1 MKTKSMKPLSLLLA
15 VLLLC
20 SLFAGC
26 SEADS
31 SVSPGPSETAGA
43 ASPQDSDDGPS
54 APSDSEPT
62 KIAFISYMAIDSA
75 EFLQNLAAA
84 LEQFADDHSDSVEVK
99 IIEATQASE
108 YEPKIRTACDAGYE
122 IVITTYD
129 SMAEAT
135 WRRLQGLPGRNVR
148 HTRRR
153 ELPTLKITAISSNS
167 SSPGRKPRFLPVSSQ
182 VPSRKPAGSALW
194 QAPTPVPSMRS

>member
-84 LEQFADDHSDSVEVK
+84 LEQ
-99 IIEATQASE
+99 I
-108 YEPKIRTACDAGYE
+108 C
-122 IVITTYD
+122 
-129 SMAEAT
+129 
-135 WRRLQGLPGRNVR
+135 RRPQRQRGGENHRGNPGQRV
-148 HTRRR
+148 
-153 ELPTLKITAISSNS
+153 
-167 SSPGRKPRFLPVSSQ
+167 
-182 VPSRKPAGSALW
+182 
-194 QAPTPVPSMRS
+194 